1 MTDFHS
7 LLTSRRTAHRFSAKP
22 VESSFVTRAL
32 QAANQ
37 APCHKHTHPWT
48 FYSIG
53 QETRNKLVPAVT
65 ELAAAKS
72 LKKKSDTV
80 EEDLERAIGKVMTPP
95 VLFAVTSK
103 LSPEDAFREKEDYAA
118 SVCALHNMVLSL
130 WGDGVAAKW
139 STSALTRHP
148 ETYSVLGID
157 ADVEVIIGFVK
168 AGYAERLPKVE
179 KPSTDAT
186 TRFLP

>member
-7 LLTSRRTAHRFSAKP
+7 LLISRRTAHRFSAKP
-22 VESSFVTRAL
+22 VESSHVARAL

-53 QETRNKLVPAVT
+53 QETRKKLVPTVT
-65 ELAAAKS
+65 ELAAEKS

-80 EEDLERAIGKVMTPP
+80 EEDLKRAIAKVMTPP

-139 STSALTRHP
+139 STSALTRHT
-148 ETYSVLGID
+148 ETYNVLGID
-157 ADVEVIIGFVK
+157 ADVEEIIGFVK

-186 TRFLP
+186 TQFLP

>member
-7 LLTSRRTAHRFSAKP
+7 LLIGRRTAHRFSAKP
-22 VESSFVTRAL
+22 VDSSYVTRAL

-53 QETRNKLVPAVT
+53 QETRQKLVPAVT

-72 LKKKSDTV
+72 LNKKSENA
-80 EEDLERAIGKVMTPP
+80 EEDLKRAIGKVMTPP

-103 LSPEDAFREKEDYAA
+103 LSPADAFREKEDYAA

-148 ETYSVLGID
+148 ETYSALGID
-157 ADVEVIIGFVK
+157 ANVEEIIGFVK

>member
-7 LLTSRRTAHRFSAKP
+7 ILIGRRTAHRFSAEH
-22 VESSFVTRAL
+22 VDASYVTRAL

-53 QETRNKLVPAVT
+53 EETRKKLVPTVT

-72 LKKKSDTV
+72 QKKNSATP
-80 EEDLERAIGKVMTPP
+80 EQDLNRAIGKLMTPP

-103 LSPEDAFREKEDYAA
+103 LSPKDAFREKEDYAA

-148 ETYSVLGID
+148 ETYNALGID
-157 ADVEVIIGFVK
+157 ADLEEIIGFVK
-168 AGYAERLPKVE
+168 AGYAERLPKVA
-179 KPSTDAT
+179 KPSTEAT
-186 TRFLP
+186 TRFLR